1 MLSTYGVERS
11 TPYGFIVGR
20 LWQHGF
26 SEVRVNDQESFL
38 KHQEYI
44 AENPMKAA
52 LTDSP
57 NEFAY
62 CFIYL
67 AKRKAAGAKAR

>member
-1 MLSTYGVERS
+1 M
-11 TPYGFIVGR
+11 
-20 LWQHGF
+20 
-26 SEVRVNDQESFL
+26 RVNDQESFL